1 MSIRPTTRLG
11 YREGIRPHRWRVRE
25 PYEVE
30 GGDPDPTPGST
41 AEKFAYSREPR
52 RYAGSKLGIDLTA

>member
-11 YREGIRPHRWRVRE
+11 YRESIRSPRWRVRA
-25 PYEVE
+25 PYLVQA
-30 GGDPDPTPGST
+30 GD
-41 AEKFAYSREPR
+41 AEKFAASREPR